1 MWLAT
6 QVTLSQWVHL
16 HACLRNSQKG
26 HVAETNWIREQVV
39 RGKVSKVKRVR
50 SCRPLKP
57 VLRTLAFVLGEI
69 GNC

>member
-1 MWLAT
+1 MWLA
-6 QVTLSQWVHL
+6 TLSQWVHP

-26 HVAETNWIREQVV
+26 QVAESKWAREQAV
-39 RGKVSKVKRVR
+39 RGEVNKVKRVR

-57 VLRTLAFVLGEI
+57 FLRTLAFVVGEI